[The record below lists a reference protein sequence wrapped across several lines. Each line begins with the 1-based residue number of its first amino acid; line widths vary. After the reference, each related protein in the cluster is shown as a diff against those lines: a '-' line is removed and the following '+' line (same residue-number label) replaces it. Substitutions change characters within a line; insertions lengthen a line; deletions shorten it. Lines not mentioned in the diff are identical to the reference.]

1 MFKLSFPLKS
11 AALFSLLLLARY
23 SQGQALSLALVQ
35 LVATTEYSPDGG
47 PALRTLHVA
56 SGPAAKTPAAP
67 LQLVPNSTPGWL
79 SLSGTL
85 PADAPLTA
93 EVLGTASARPV
104 ATRTWRGLTAGR
116 VQLEL
121 NLRNVPTGAY
131 VLRLTQASRQ
141 WGLPLAI
148 K

>member
-1 MFKLSFPLKS
+1 MCKLSFSLKS

-23 SQGQALSLALVQ
+23 SHGQALTLVQ
-35 LVATTEYSPDGG
+35 LLATTEYGPDGG
-47 PALRTLHVA
+47 PALRTLHLA
-56 SGPAAKTPAAP
+56 SGPAAKAPVAP
-67 LQLVPNSTPGWL
+67 LQLVPNATPGWL
-79 SLSGTL
+79 SLAGTL
-85 PADAPLTA
+85 PTDAPLTA
-93 EVLGTASARPV
+93 EVLGIASTRPV

-121 NLRNVPTGAY
+121 NLRSVPAGAY
-131 VLRLTQASRQ
+131 VLRLTQAGRQ